1 MWPAKEGGRE
11 KGRRGGRREGER
23 ERGSKGKTEEE
34 GGDNFLLCVR
44 ISDHTYLCS
53 CGDYSGVAALENLKL
68 NKTRWFHSDTVL
80 YSGHITTKVK
90 VHLIAEHATAVCTA
104 SEECRLKLKI
114 NKKQKWSNL
123 ISHSIV
129 KN

>member
-11 KGRRGGRREGER
+11 KGRRGGRRKGGKEGA
-23 ERGSKGKTEEE
+23 KGRTEEE

-53 CGDYSGVAALENLKL
+53 CGDYSRVAALENLKL
-68 NKTRWFHSDTVL
+68 NKTRWFHSYTVL

-90 VHLIAEHATAVCTA
+90 VHLIAEDATAVCTA

-114 NKKQKWSNL
+114 NKN
-123 ISHSIV
+123 
-129 KN
+129 KNGPI